1 MKQTEHIART
11 EGSYPSSNQKD
22 TIFYTLWMPE
32 GNPRGIVQIVHGM
45 DEYVERYSEFAEFL
59 CENGLI
65 VCGNDHLG
73 HGRSAATEADLG
85 YFADTDGDRCLV
97 QDVESLR
104 AIIRSRYRA
113 LPYIILGHSMGSF
126 ITRAYVSSHPD
137 SVDAVILS
145 GTAGGGRPFGLGKF
159 LCTVIG
165 KLRGKHYRS
174 EMIKNMAFQGYNKR
188 FKGNTGVEWIT
199 NDLNRLSAYA
209 NDPKCTFTFTV
220 QGYRDLFTLLSYVNS
235 DEWYRDMPK
244 NLPILFFSGS
254 DDPVGD
260 YSDGVKQVAEK
271 LTDADASDVT
281 VKIYEG
287 ERHEVLNGTSRMT
300 AYADI
305 LKWINRVIDGV
316 HAARISGEAGR

>member
-1 MKQTEHIART
+1 MVTTMTRT

-22 TIFYTLWMPE
+22 TIFYTLWMPD

-73 HGRSAATEADLG
+73 HGRSAVTDEDLG
-85 YFADTDGDRCLV
+85 YFADSDGDRCLV
-97 QDVESLR
+97 QDVETLR
-104 AIIRSRYRA
+104 GILRSRYRA
-113 LPYIILGHSMGSF
+113 LPYIIMGHSMGSF

-145 GTAGGGRPFGLGKF
+145 GTAGGGRPFGFGKF
-159 LCTVIG
+159 LCGVIA

-174 EMIKNMAFQGYNKR
+174 EMVKKIAFQGYNKR
-188 FKGNTGVEWIT
+188 FKGDTGVEWVT
-199 NDLNRLSAYA
+199 NDPDKLSAYA
-209 NDPKCTFTFTV
+209 GDPKCTFTFTV

-235 DEWYRDMPK
+235 DEWYEKMPK
-244 NLPILFFSGS
+244 NLPILFFAGS

-260 YSDGVKQVAEK
+260 YSNGVKQVAEK
-271 LTDADASDVT
+271 LMDADVSDVT
-281 VKIYEG
+281 VHIYEG
-287 ERHEVLNGTSRMT
+287 ERHEVLNGISRKK
-300 AYADI
+300 ACSDI
-305 LKWINRVIDGV
+305 LEWLDRVIEGI
-316 HAARISGEAGR
+316 HAARTSGEAGR